1 MGAASD
7 TQGMPRRPKATPKR
21 LIVTPFI
28 AAVLALSACGSDDES
43 SPTPVSG
50 ELEATEEATL
60 EGPPEDVEV
69 IRAWA
74 EALTDSD
81 IDAAAEFFA
90 IPSFAENGLTYEIE
104 TRDDARFFNDSLPCG
119 ATLESTSVEGE
130 FITATFEL
138 TERPGQEP
146 CPGSGN
152 LAQTSFVIE
161 DEAIVEWRRVALP
174 DEQDPAQ
181 DPGKPRSNTPS

>member
-1 MGAASD
+1 MRRRRRTAR
-7 TQGMPRRPKATPKR
+7 PRLRQSEPEPQ
-21 LIVTPFI
+21 
-28 AAVLALSACGSDDES
+28 
-43 SPTPVSG
+43 
-50 ELEATEEATL
+50 L
-60 EGPPEDVEV
+60 EGPSEDVEV

-74 EALTDSD
+74 EALTESD

-138 TERPGQEP
+138 TERPGQGP

-161 DEAIVEWRRVALP
+161 DGAIVEWRRVALP
-174 DEQDPAQ
+174 SDAGLDP
-181 DPGKPRSNTPS
+181 DGVTTRPS

>member
-1 MGAASD
+1 MAPSRLRKVNRTLVARD
-7 TQGMPRRPKATPKR
+7 TQSMPRR
-21 LIVTPFI
+21 LMLTPFI
-28 AAVLALSACGSDDES
+28 AAVLALSACGNVEDPSAPE
-43 SPTPVSG
+43 PEP
-50 ELEATEEATL
+50 TL
-60 EGPPEDVEV
+60 EGPDADVEV

-74 EALTDSD
+74 EALTVSD

-90 IPSFAENGLTYEIE
+90 LPSQAENGLTYDIE

-119 ATLESTSVEGE
+119 ATLEETHVEGE

-138 TERPGQEP
+138 TERRGQGP

-161 DEAIVEWRRVALP
+161 DGVIVEWRRVALP
-174 DEQDPAQ
+174 GEQDSGQ
-181 DPGKPRSNTPS
+181 TT